1 MLLLLLFHCHKVFRG
16 ILLLAWN
23 FWQRS
28 GMKLKWLI
36 LFDIR
41 VGKDVVAPMIVITA
55 AHFVVIFGRFV
66 APAALSTGRR
76 QVGQRG
82 EQLLVLGGGV
92 ERHLQ
97 LGAAADLRR
106 GRKDERTRRQGTRNG
121 EGGEGLLL
129 VVVVVGGGH
138 GSRLRTARLVQLVQV
153 LWVELLLLLVVHQPR
168 GTSTTASSMMVV
180 VLLRALS
187 THFQW
192 EKEGRRG
199 SHVMN

>member
-1 MLLLLLFHCHKVFRG
+1 MV
-16 ILLLAWN
+16 
-23 FWQRS
+23 
-28 GMKLKWLI
+28 
-36 LFDIR
+36 
-41 VGKDVVAPMIVITA
+41 VITTA
-55 AHFVVIFGRFV
+55 FVVIFGRFV

-121 EGGEGLLL
+121 EGGEGLLVL
-129 VVVVVGGGH
+129 VVSGH
-138 GSRLRTARLVQLVQV
+138 GSRLRTARVQLVQV

-168 GTSTTASSMMVV
+168 GTSTTSSMMVV

>member
-36 LFDIR
+36 LFDTW

-121 EGGEGLLL
+121 EGGEGLL
-129 VVVVVGGGH
+129 VVVSGH
-138 GSRLRTARLVQLVQV
+138 GGRLMTARLVQLVQV

-187 THFQW
+187 THCQW

>member
-1 MLLLLLFHCHKVFRG
+1 M
-16 ILLLAWN
+16 
-23 FWQRS
+23 
-28 GMKLKWLI
+28 
-36 LFDIR
+36 FDIR

-129 VVVVVGGGH
+129 VVSGH
-138 GSRLRTARLVQLVQV
+138 GSRLRTARVQLVQV